1 MADEI
6 TPAVHSPERQPHPEA
21 APPASSPSDTT
32 ALYRRRSSLKM
43 AAEVPSSTE
52 LGPDGAPERVIAGA
66 SSDID
71 VALVMPPGGAAGT
84 PAAAE
89 ADEVPSRLP
98 SVSLE
103 IADPGAPPASLALR
117 HPRARTAASAALVVL
132 LIAAGWVLRSLF

>member
-1 MADEI
+1 
-6 TPAVHSPERQPHPEA
+6 
-21 APPASSPSDTT
+21 
-32 ALYRRRSSLKM
+32 M
-43 AAEVPSSTE
+43 AAEVPPSTE
-52 LGPDGAPERVIAGA
+52 LGPDGAPGRAVASD

-71 VALVMPPGGAAGT
+71 VDLVMPPGGASGT

-89 ADEVPSRLP
+89 HDEVPSRLP

-103 IADPGAPPASLALR
+103 IADPGTPPASLAVR